1 MAVSHFNE
9 NEKDRIAHCWCS
21 IKVLEAWEQKV
32 QDKAMNDEPRDLFP
46 NLVRANRIAP
56 DEAEDPVPAAEDPD
70 AFYDGQVFFLA
81 PADEEQ
87 EEWEEWLDHILD
99 AENLD

>member
-1 MAVSHFNE
+1 M
-9 NEKDRIAHCWCS
+9 
-21 IKVLEAWEQKV
+21 
-32 QDKAMNDEPRDLFP
+32 MNARDLFP

-70 AFYDGQVFFLA
+70 AFHEGQGFFLA

-87 EEWEEWLDHILD
+87 EEWVGRVAGSHT
-99 AENLD
+99 

>member
-9 NEKDRIAHCWCS
+9 NEKDRIAHCWGS
-21 IKVLEAWEQKV
+21 IKVLEAWEEEV
-32 QDKAMNDEPRDLFP
+32 QDEAMMNARDLFP
-46 NLVRANRIAP
+46 NLVRANRVHAP
-56 DEAEDPVPAAEDPD
+56 DEAEDSVPAAEDPD
-70 AFYDGQVFFLA
+70 AFYEGQGFFLA